1 MIKINIHKRL
11 QQLKDERNLTNYEL
25 AKKAGLSET
34 TVTNLFKRNN
44 APTFSTLETICFAYG
59 ITLSQFFTEE
69 NDMVTLTDEQ
79 KTLITKWS
87 TLSNK
92 QKNILLELIS
102 NI

>member
-44 APTFSTLETICFAYG
+44 APTFSTLEAICFAYG